1 MGHTKELRNVFGQR
15 GDTSEKFLNRQV
27 SARSLRALDALNIFL
42 ADVRDGVGPYLAIY
56 LLATHHWDP
65 ASIGIAMSAMGMATV
80 IAQMPAGWLIDTL
93 KQKGQL
99 VVGAALLVG
108 ISCAAI
114 TAVPTL
120 PFIIAAQTLN
130 GIAVAVFPPAVAA
143 MTLGLVGP
151 RRFAARMGRN
161 EAFNHGGNVAAAA
174 LAGLAGYYLGREW
187 IFYLVAAIA
196 LAGAVSV
203 LFIRETEIDHQL
215 ARAAVPHTTSN
226 QKAGGSVIALLARPE
241 LLIFALTV
249 TLFHFANAAML
260 PLAGQLLST
269 GKTTGA
275 SLYMSACII
284 AAQLV
289 MIPVAALAGI
299 FADRWG
305 RKPVFLIGFAVLPIR
320 GCLYTFSDNPVYI
333 VMVQLLDGIGA
344 GIFGVLWVT
353 VVADLTK
360 GTGRYNVTLGAIATA
375 QSIGAALSNL
385 AAGYL
390 VQLWGYQAGFLS
402 LAGVAALAL
411 ALFYCAMPETKDAV
425 PYHPAPAALP
435 VGYQEN

>member
-1 MGHTKELRNVFGQR
+1 MFQKPDDVNEGLLSRTA
-15 GDTSEKFLNRQV
+15 
-27 SARSLRALDALNIFL
+27 SARSLRALDALNVFL

-65 ASIGIAMSAMGMATV
+65 ASIGIAMSAMGIATV
-80 IAQMPAGWLIDTL
+80 IAQTPAGWLIDTL
-93 KQKGQL
+93 KQKRIL
-99 VVGAALLVG
+99 IVIAALLVG

-174 LAGLAGYYLGREW
+174 LAGLAGYALGREW

-203 LFIRETEIDHQL
+203 LFIREAEIDHQL
-215 ARAAVPHTTSN
+215 ARAAASDM
-226 QKAGGSVIALLARPE
+226 GSEHKTDGRLIAVLARPA
-241 LLIFALTV
+241 LLIFALAV

-289 MIPVAALAGI
+289 MIPVAALAGT

-320 GCLYTFSDNPVYI
+320 GCLYTLSDDPVYI

-360 GTGRYNVTLGAIATA
+360 GTGRYNMTLGAIATA
-375 QSIGAALSNL
+375 QSIGSALSNL
-385 AAGYL
+385 AAGYV
-390 VQLWGYQAGFLS
+390 VQAWGYQAGFLC
-402 LAGVAALAL
+402 LAGVAAMAL
-411 ALFYCAMPETKDAV
+411 ALFYYAMPETKDAV
-425 PYHPAPAALP
+425 SYHPTPATP
-435 VGYQEN
+435 CIRYQET

>member
-1 MGHTKELRNVFGQR
+1 MTEGSVSPSPPSPSLSLCLPLPPSALWGEVKVRASEEMGTVFQKPDEASKR
-15 GDTSEKFLNRQV
+15 LLSRTV

-56 LLATHHWDP
+56 LLATHQWDP
-65 ASIGIAMSAMGMATV
+65 ASIGIAMSAMGIATV
-80 IAQMPAGWLIDTL
+80 IAQTPAGWLIDTL
-93 KQKGQL
+93 KQKRL
-99 VVGAALLVG
+99 LIVGAALLVG

-120 PFIIAAQTLN
+120 PFIIAAQALN

-143 MTLGLVGP
+143 ITLGLVGP
-151 RRFAARMGRN
+151 RRFADRMGRN

-174 LAGLAGYYLGREW
+174 LAGLAGYSLGREW
-187 IFYLVAAIA
+187 IFYLVAAIG
-196 LAGAVSV
+196 LASAVSV

-215 ARAAVPHTTSN
+215 ARAAAPDTTSE
-226 QKAGGSVIALLARPE
+226 QKGGGSFIALLARPE
-241 LLIFALTV
+241 LLIFALAV

-289 MIPVAALAGI
+289 MIPVAALAGT

-305 RKPVFLIGFAVLPIR
+305 RKPVFLIGFAALPIR
-320 GCLYTFSDNPVYI
+320 GCLYTFSDDPRLYRHGSAPGRDRSRHLRRL
-333 VMVQLLDGIGA
+333 MGDGCRRSHEGHRTI
-344 GIFGVLWVT
+344 
-353 VVADLTK
+353 
-360 GTGRYNVTLGAIATA
+360 
-375 QSIGAALSNL
+375 
-385 AAGYL
+385 
-390 VQLWGYQAGFLS
+390 
-402 LAGVAALAL
+402 
-411 ALFYCAMPETKDAV
+411 
-425 PYHPAPAALP
+425 
-435 VGYQEN
+435 

>member
-1 MGHTKELRNVFGQR
+1 VFQKP
-15 GDTSEKFLNRQV
+15 GDARETCLGPTPST
-27 SARSLRALDALNIFL
+27 RSLWALDSLNVLL

-56 LLATHHWDP
+56 LLATQHWDP
-65 ASIGIAMSAMGMATV
+65 ASIGIAMSAMGIATV
-80 IAQMPAGWLIDTL
+80 LAQTPVGWLIDTL
-93 KQKGQL
+93 KQKRL
-99 VVGAALLVG
+99 LIVIAALLVG
-108 ISCAAI
+108 MSCAAI

-120 PFIIAAQTLN
+120 PFIMAAQTLN
-130 GIAVAVFPPAVAA
+130 GIAVAVFQPAVAA
-143 MTLGLVGP
+143 ITLGLVGP

-196 LAGAVSV
+196 LAGAASV
-203 LFIRETEIDHQL
+203 LFIKETEIDHEL
-215 ARAAVPHTTSN
+215 ARGAAPRDTVGSQTD
-226 QKAGGSVIALLARPE
+226 GGVMALLARPE
-241 LLIFALTV
+241 LVVFALAV

-269 GKTTGA
+269 GKTAGA

-289 MIPVAALAGI
+289 MIPVAALAGT

-320 GCLYTFSDNPVYI
+320 GCLYTFSDDPVYI
-333 VMVQLLDGIGA
+333 VLVQLLDGIGA

-360 GTGRYNVTLGAIATA
+360 GTGRYNLALGAIATA

-385 AAGYL
+385 AAGYV

-402 LAGVAALAL
+402 LAGVAAMAL
-411 ALFYCAMPETKDAV
+411 ILFYWAMPETKDAITCDSF
-425 PYHPAPAALP
+425 YPAAPALP
-435 VGYQEN
+435 VRYQEM

>member
-1 MGHTKELRNVFGQR
+1 MFQTT
-15 GDTSEKFLNRQV
+15 GDTSEKFQSRTV

-56 LLATHHWDP
+56 LLATQHWDP
-65 ASIGIAMSAMGMATV
+65 ASIGIAMSAMGIATV
-80 IAQMPAGWLIDTL
+80 IAQTPAGWLIDTL
-93 KQKGQL
+93 KQKRQL
-99 VVGAALLVG
+99 IVGAALLVG
-108 ISCAAI
+108 ISCTAI

-130 GIAVAVFPPAVAA
+130 GMAVAVFPPAVAA
-143 MTLGLVGP
+143 ITLGLVGP
-151 RRFAARMGRN
+151 RGFAARMGRN

-174 LAGLAGYYLGREW
+174 FAGLAGYYLGREW

-196 LAGAVSV
+196 LASAVSV
-203 LFIRETEIDHQL
+203 LFIQETEIDHQL
-215 ARAAVPHTTSN
+215 ARAAAPATTSE
-226 QKAGGSVIALLARPE
+226 QQGGGSFLALLASPE
-241 LLIFALTV
+241 LLIFALAV

-289 MIPVAALAGI
+289 MIPVAALAGTL
-299 FADRWG
+299 ADRWG

-320 GCLYTFSDNPVYI
+320 GCLYTPSDDPVYI
-333 VMVQLLDGIGA
+333 VAVQLLDGIGA

-385 AAGYL
+385 AAGYI
-390 VQLWGYQAGFLS
+390 VQVWGYQAGFLS
-402 LAGVAALAL
+402 LAGIAALAL
-411 ALFYCAMPETKDAV
+411 ILFYWAMPETKEAIS
-425 PYHPAPAALP
+425 YNSAPAALS
-435 VGYQEN
+435 VGYQET

>member
-1 MGHTKELRNVFGQR
+1 MFQKPD
-15 GDTSEKFLNRQV
+15 DTSERFLSRTV
-27 SARSLRALDALNIFL
+27 SARSLRALDTLNIFL

-56 LLATHHWDP
+56 LLATQHWDP
-65 ASIGIAMSAMGMATV
+65 ASIGIAMSAMGIATV
-80 IAQMPAGWLIDTL
+80 IAQTPAGWLIDTL
-93 KQKGQL
+93 KQKRL
-99 VVGAALLVG
+99 LIVCAALLVG

-120 PFIIAAQTLN
+120 PFIIAAQALN

-143 MTLGLVGP
+143 ITLGLVGP

-174 LAGLAGYYLGREW
+174 LAGLAGYSLGREW

-196 LAGAVSV
+196 LASAVSV

-215 ARAAVPHTTSN
+215 ARAAAPHTISD
-226 QKAGGSVIALLARPE
+226 QKAGGSFLALLARPE

-289 MIPVAALAGI
+289 MIPVAALAGTL
-299 FADRWG
+299 ADRWG

-320 GCLYTFSDNPVYI
+320 GCLYTLSDDPVYI

-360 GTGRYNVTLGAIATA
+360 GTGRYNLTLGAIATA

-385 AAGYL
+385 SAGYV
-390 VQLWGYQAGFLS
+390 VQAWGYQAGFLA

-411 ALFYCAMPETKDAV
+411 TLFYWLMPETKNAI
-425 PYHPAPAALP
+425 PYRAAAASLP
-435 VGYQEN
+435 VRYQET

>member
-1 MGHTKELRNVFGQR
+1 MKELGHVYQKPN
-15 GDTSEKFLNRQV
+15 DTNEMLLSRTI
-27 SARSLRALDALNIFL
+27 SARSLQALDSLNVFL

-56 LLATHHWDP
+56 LLVTHHWNP

-80 IAQMPAGWLIDTL
+80 LAQTPAGWLIDTL
-93 KQKGQL
+93 KQKRL
-99 VVGAALLVG
+99 LIVIAALLVG

-114 TAVPTL
+114 TVVPTL
-120 PFIIAAQTLN
+120 PFIIAAQALN
-130 GIAVAVFPPAVAA
+130 GMAVAIFPPAVAA
-143 MTLGLVGP
+143 ITLGLVGP

-196 LAGAVSV
+196 LASAVSV
-203 LFIRETEIDHQL
+203 LFIRESEIDHRL
-215 ARAAVPHTTSN
+215 ARAASPGTTSD
-226 QKAGGSVIALLARPE
+226 QKAGGSFIALLARPE
-241 LLIFALTV
+241 LLIFALAV

-289 MIPVAALAGI
+289 MIPVAALAGSL
-299 FADRWG
+299 ADRWG
-305 RKPVFLIGFAVLPIR
+305 RRPVFLIGFAVLPIR
-320 GCLYTFSDNPVYI
+320 GWLYTLSDDPVYI
-333 VMVQLLDGIGA
+333 VLVQLLDGIGA

-360 GTGRYNVTLGAIATA
+360 GTGRYNLTLGAIATA

-385 AAGYL
+385 AAGYI
-390 VQLWGYQAGFLS
+390 VQRWG
-402 LAGVAALAL
+402 
-411 ALFYCAMPETKDAV
+411 
-425 PYHPAPAALP
+425 
-435 VGYQEN
+435 

>member
-1 MGHTKELRNVFGQR
+1 
-15 GDTSEKFLNRQV
+15 
-27 SARSLRALDALNIFL
+27 
-42 ADVRDGVGPYLAIY
+42 
-56 LLATHHWDP
+56 
-65 ASIGIAMSAMGMATV
+65 
-80 IAQMPAGWLIDTL
+80 
-93 KQKGQL
+93 
-99 VVGAALLVG
+99 
-108 ISCAAI
+108 
-114 TAVPTL
+114 
-120 PFIIAAQTLN
+120 
-130 GIAVAVFPPAVAA
+130 
-143 MTLGLVGP
+143 
-151 RRFAARMGRN
+151 MGRN

-174 LAGLAGYYLGREW
+174 LAGLVGYYLGREW

-196 LAGAVSV
+196 LASAVSV

-215 ARAAVPHTTSN
+215 ARAAAPTTTSK
-226 QKAGGSVIALLARPE
+226 QKADGSFLALLARPE
-241 LLIFALTV
+241 LLIFALAV

-289 MIPVAALAGI
+289 MIPVAALAGTL
-299 FADRWG
+299 ADRWG

-320 GCLYTFSDNPVYI
+320 GCLYTLSDDPVYI
-333 VMVQLLDGIGA
+333 VAVQLLDGIGA

-385 AAGYL
+385 AAGYI
-390 VQLWGYQAGFLS
+390 VQVGGYQAGFIS
-402 LAGVAALAL
+402 LAGIATLAL
-411 ALFYCAMPETKDAV
+411 ILFYWAMPETKDARA
-425 PYHPAPAALP
+425 YHLIPTALP
-435 VGYQEN
+435 VQYQET

>member
-1 MGHTKELRNVFGQR
+1 LTLNV
-15 GDTSEKFLNRQV
+15 
-27 SARSLRALDALNIFL
+27 FL

-65 ASIGIAMSAMGMATV
+65 ASIGLAMSAMGIATV
-80 IAQMPAGWLIDTL
+80 IAQTPAGWLIDTL
-93 KQKGQL
+93 KQKRL
-99 VVGAALLVG
+99 LIVIAALLVG

-114 TAVPTL
+114 TVVPTL
-120 PFIIAAQTLN
+120 PFIIIAQALN
-130 GIAVAVFPPAVAA
+130 GVAVAVFPPAVAA
-143 MTLGLVGP
+143 ITLGLVGP
-151 RRFAARMGRN
+151 RRFAVRMGRN
-161 EAFNHGGNVAAAA
+161 EAFNHGGNVASAV
-174 LAGLAGYYLGREW
+174 LAGLAGFYLGREW

-196 LAGAVSV
+196 MASAVSV
-203 LFIRETEIDHQL
+203 LFIKETEIDHQR
-215 ARAAVPHTTSN
+215 ARAAAPAVTSE
-226 QKAGGSVIALLARPE
+226 QKADGSFIALLAHPE

-260 PLAGQLLST
+260 PLAGQLLSD
-269 GKTTGA
+269 GKATGA

-289 MIPVAALAGI
+289 MIPVAALAGTL
-299 FADRWG
+299 ADQWG
-305 RKPVFLIGFAVLPIR
+305 RKPVFLIGFVVLPIR
-320 GCLYTFSDNPVYI
+320 GCLYTLSDDPIYI

-360 GTGRYNVTLGAIATA
+360 GTGRYNLTLGAIATA

-385 AAGYL
+385 AAGYV
-390 VQLWGYQAGFLS
+390 VQVWGYQAGFLS

-411 ALFYCAMPETKDAV
+411 LLFYWLMPETRAV
-425 PYHPAPAALP
+425 TMATTDPAVLRI
-435 VGYQEN
+435 GYQET